1 MSTFTA
7 LYTFIERQFFS
18 TLSRKIIGNIGFLA
32 LVFVVAMYLAY
43 PEKDPSFWWLCLVL
57 GLSAFVFTIGYL
69 HFLIVRPVKALI
81 SVLQQSNSQDA
92 NLSLRLPAFTFDEFR
107 TLSEE
112 YNQFIGQLAKLIDKV
127 HSQATDTHHIN
138 EQVSGAVENT
148 RGQLQQTQHD
158 SEKIRKGSKQVLGH
172 LSTIVQTGEQVD
184 SVAGV
189 TLGKAEVASRQLG
202 DLSTRL
208 VDIVGLLDRFSR
220 TIQGLQ
226 DNAENVRKI
235 LHMVEGFSDQTNL
248 LALNAAIE
256 AARAGEAGR
265 GFAVVADEVRTLA
278 AKVSDATRQIS
289 GFLND
294 LDRLVSETKDE
305 SQHLHK
311 QAEQVQ
317 EKIVVS
323 QNDFSELLGQIQ
335 QSNQGIAGINHTV
348 VGLEQEYQLIH
359 QHLSHIEQVTEQ
371 AYEQMKSID
380 DAVQK
385 LLSGTASTQKQL
397 GAFTKASMPERP
409 NRKG

>member
-1 MSTFTA
+1 MSTFNA
-7 LYTFIERQFFS
+7 IYTFIERQFFS
-18 TLSRKIIGNIGFLA
+18 TLTRKIVGNIGFLA
-32 LVFVVAMYLAY
+32 LVFVVAMFLAY
-43 PEKDPSFWWLCLVL
+43 PDKDTNFWWLCLIVGL
-57 GLSAFVFTIGYL
+57 GAFVFTIGYL

-112 YNQFIGQLAKLIDKV
+112 YNQFIGQLASLIDNV
-127 HSQATDTHHIN
+127 HRQATDTLHIN
-138 EQVSGAVENT
+138 KQVSGAVENT
-148 RGQLQQTQHD
+148 RSHLQQTQHD
-158 SEKIRKGSKQVLGH
+158 SEKIRNGSKQVLGH
-172 LSTIVQTGEQVD
+172 FSDIVHNSEQVD
-184 SVAGV
+184 KVSGV
-189 TLGKAEVASRQLG
+189 TLSKAEVASEQLI

-235 LHMVEGFSDQTNL
+235 LQMVEGFSDQTNL

-265 GFAVVADEVRTLA
+265 GFAVVADEVRNLA

-294 LDRLVSETKDE
+294 LDRLVGETKDE
-305 SQHLHK
+305 SQHLHA
-311 QAEQVQ
+311 QAGQVQ
-317 EKIVVS
+317 TKIAIS
-323 QNDFSELLGQIQ
+323 QQDFSELLGQIQ
-335 QSNQGIAGINHTV
+335 QSGKGIAGINHTV
-348 VGLEQEYQLIH
+348 ISLEQEYQQIH
-359 QHLSHIEQVTEQ
+359 RHLSDIEQVTDQ

-385 LLSGTASTQKQL
+385 LLVGTASTQKQL
-397 GAFTKASMPERP
+397 GAFSGRS
-409 NRKG
+409 